1 MQIGTPEFILGILG
15 SGALTAFVTN
25 YYTKKKTNADAGL
38 SEANSAKVFVD
49 IAKELT
55 LKMAEDNKKTQ
66 EELQSVYNELEAAKQ
81 TIVDLQSRVEERT
94 KAHNNCMD
102 HVRLLTERIEELTGP
117 DKRGGGREPNQGR

>member
-66 EELQSVYNELEAAKQ
+66 EELNSVYNELEAARQ

-94 KAHNNCMD
+94 KAHSSCMELVVQLQKQID
-102 HVRLLTERIEELTGP
+102 ERDAP
-117 DKRGGGREPNQGR
+117 DKRGGREPHQGR